1 MRITI
6 PKNLLISG
14 THPIYQM
21 RESISG
27 GHAKDEE
34 SHLGR
39 IVECV
44 GLVRIHALTHL

>member
-6 PKNLLISG
+6 PMNLLISG
-14 THPIYQM
+14 THPMYQM

-27 GHAKDEE
+27 GHAEDEE
-34 SHLGR
+34 RRLGR

-44 GLVRIHALTHL
+44 GLVRIHELTHL